1 MFLEPVVEVEPV
13 RVNSFCLGDVEI
25 GMFRVNE
32 LTYIVTRIDRRTR
45 EGKSLLC
52 LSYEHADY
60 VMDGCI
66 GQLREW
72 VN

>member
-1 MFLEPVVEVEPV
+1 MFLESVMEVEPV
-13 RVNSFCLGDVEI
+13 RIAAYCLGDVEI
-25 GMFRVNE
+25 KMFRVDE
-32 LTYIVTRIDRRTR
+32 FTYIVTRIDWRTR

-52 LSYEHADY
+52 FSYEHADY

-72 VN
+72 IN

>member
-1 MFLEPVVEVEPV
+1 MFLESVMGVGPV
-13 RVNSFCLGDVEI
+13 RIAAYCLGDVEI
-25 GMFRVNE
+25 NMFRVDE
-32 LTYIVTRIDRRTR
+32 FTYVVTRIDRGTR

-52 LSYEHADY
+52 FSYEHADY

-72 VN
+72 IN

>member
-1 MFLEPVVEVEPV
+1 
-13 RVNSFCLGDVEI
+13 
-25 GMFRVNE
+25 MFRVDE
-32 LTYIVTRIDRRTR
+32 FTYVVTRIDRRTR

-52 LSYEHADY
+52 LSHEHADY